1 MVAEIFEAIHEFSME
16 SRRGLFRGW
25 SVSYFSNAGLGIDAF
40 YVLKVSVKAQLTNIF
55 RDRLWNW
62 CVAQLGLSLT
72 FRTRLWFGSRLGWR
86 EWKMHR
92 R

>member
-1 MVAEIFEAIHEFSME
+1 MISENLRSIHEFSME
-16 SRRGLFRGW
+16 TRRGLFRGW

-40 YVLKVSVKAQLTNIF
+40 YVLKVSVKAQLTNTC

-72 FRTRLWFGSRLGWR
+72 FRTRLWFESRLEWR
-86 EWKMHR
+86 EWKTHR